1 MKSRKEILQKVEKI
15 KNENLINE
23 DRKQHFSE
31 QKKFGFDRVE
41 IYERM
46 IREND
51 LKLDILF
58 WVLNQE

>member
-31 QKKFGFDRVE
+31 QKEFGFDRVE